1 MRTFSITTLL
11 LLTASVAGAADNGIY
26 LGGGIVRSG
35 IDASRSDMANTLNN
49 SVDLDDDSTGF
60 KAIVGI
66 RPLDW
71 LAAEVNYI
79 DLGEV
84 SSNSGTVHAA
94 VGLKGVDAFAVFLF
108 DLPFVDFYAK
118 GGFIR
123 WDASL
128 DSNITAV
135 DTGDDSGVDAAY
147 GAGTQVR
154 FGSLAARLEYE
165 RFEIEGTE
173 ETSAITLGV
182 TWTFL

>member
-1 MRTFSITTLL
+1 MRIFSVASLL

-26 LGGGIVRSG
+26 LGGGVVRSG
-35 IDASRSDMANTLNN
+35 IDASGSDMANTLNDSAN
-49 SVDLDDDSTGF
+49 LNDDSTGF

-79 DLGEV
+79 DFGKV
-84 SSNSGTVHAA
+84 SSDSGTVHAA
-94 VGLKGVDAFAVFLF
+94 IDLKGVDAFAVLLF
-108 DLPFVDFYAK
+108 GLPFVDFYAK
-118 GGFIR
+118 GGFIQ

-128 DSNITAV
+128 ESNITAV
-135 DTGDDSGVDAAY
+135 DTGDDSGLDVAY
-147 GAGTQVR
+147 GVGTQLR

-165 RFEIEGTE
+165 RFEIDGTE
-173 ETSAITLGV
+173 ETSALTLGV